1 MLVKDLYVKL
11 LPIDNVKIYS
21 IKQDKDVWIGAASYI
36 PSKYMFETLIA
47 IYSTPFRTK
56 ESILTIAIR

>member
-21 IKQDKDVWIGAASYI
+21 IKQAKDVWIGTVSYI
-36 PSKYMFETLIA
+36 PSKYMFETVIS
-47 IYSTPFRTK
+47 IYSTPFRAK
-56 ESILTIAIR
+56 ETIITIAIR